1 MLKVLFSVVQD
12 NEQLKE
18 ETGNEVSSAHVSMF
32 LTLMIRGLIRVVKVL
47 FAYLHF
53 RRKKSIENDGI

>member
-47 FAYLHF
+47 LRIYILDGKID
-53 RRKKSIENDGI
+53 RK